1 MSGDFDSNAFERDM
15 QQRQAARRA
24 DPPAFLEAAM
34 TELWEGGREEDML
47 ARWKSRLAED
57 PWYTSDLLY
66 AMEAVADDPPEDLI
80 AQLGRA
86 GVRLFH
92 YGFTEVVPYTFDEVV
107 AWVAAQA
114 ERLRAISDEANA

>member
-1 MSGDFDSNAFERDM
+1 MSGDFDSSAFERDM

-24 DPPAFLEAAM
+24 DPVAFFEAAM

-47 ARWKSRLAED
+47 QRWQRRLTED

-66 AMEAVADDPPEDLI
+66 AMDAVADAPPEDLI
-80 AQLGRA
+80 ARLERA

-92 YGFTEVVPYTFDEVV
+92 YGFTEVTPYTFEEAV

-114 ERLRAISDEANA
+114 ERLRAVGDEPTP